1 MRLIILMHSSLSLH
15 HWQGLAMLLVILGWK
30 TLVPH
35 RKRKSADTKE
45 GGEKGEKGTA
55 KISPELVINP
65 IKEESESESEEYET
79 EEEKPKDFGRKLIIY
94 DDDVDQTGMFAIE
107 K

>member
-1 MRLIILMHSSLSLH
+1 
-15 HWQGLAMLLVILGWK
+15 MLLVILGWK
-30 TLVPH
+30 TLVPPH
-35 RKRKSADTKE
+35 KKKSADTKE
-45 GGEKGEKGTA
+45 GGITGIPR

-79 EEEKPKDFGRKLIIY
+79 QEEKPKDFGRKLIIY

>member
-1 MRLIILMHSSLSLH
+1 MI
-15 HWQGLAMLLVILGWK
+15 LVIFGWK
-30 TLVPH
+30 TLVPPH
-35 RKRKSADTKE
+35 KRKSAHTKE
-45 GGEKGEKGTA
+45 GAARKITA
-55 KISPELVINP
+55 ELGINP

-79 EEEKPKDFGRKLIIY
+79 EEEKPKDFGRKLVIY

>member
-1 MRLIILMHSSLSLH
+1 MILVL
-15 HWQGLAMLLVILGWK
+15 LGWK
-30 TLVPH
+30 TLVSPH
-35 RKRKSADTKE
+35 KRKSANTK
-45 GGEKGEKGTA
+45 GGGASGPPRQ
-55 KISPELVINP
+55 ISPELVINP

-79 EEEKPKDFGRKLIIY
+79 EEEKPKDFGRKLVIY

>member
-1 MRLIILMHSSLSLH
+1 MILV
-15 HWQGLAMLLVILGWK
+15 LVGWK
-30 TLVPH
+30 TLVPPH
-35 RKRKSADTKE
+35 KRKSGSAETKKGNGRDTE
-45 GGEKGEKGTA
+45 IGR
-55 KISPELVINP
+55 KINPELVINP
-65 IKEESESESEEYET
+65 IKEESELETEEYET

>member
-1 MRLIILMHSSLSLH
+1 MI
-15 HWQGLAMLLVILGWK
+15 LVIFGWA
-30 TLVPH
+30 TLVPNH
-35 RKRKSADTKE
+35 KKRSADRKE
-45 GGEKGEKGTA
+45 GGEKGENGTA
-55 KISPELVINP
+55 RKISPELVINP